1 MNKMTFHPTHIQL
14 QASLVLLLFL
24 SWFPTIK
31 TQLLL
36 LVVLQPSFEAVKGL
50 LLKSVSGCVSEG
62 LRFSQLENVLLP
74 TLNLH
79 LIITCLSSPLS

>member
-14 QASLVLLLFL
+14 QASLVLLFL
-24 SWFPTIK
+24 SRFPTIK
-31 TQLLL
+31 TQLLP

-62 LRFSQLENVLLP
+62 LRFS
-74 TLNLH
+74 
-79 LIITCLSSPLS
+79 